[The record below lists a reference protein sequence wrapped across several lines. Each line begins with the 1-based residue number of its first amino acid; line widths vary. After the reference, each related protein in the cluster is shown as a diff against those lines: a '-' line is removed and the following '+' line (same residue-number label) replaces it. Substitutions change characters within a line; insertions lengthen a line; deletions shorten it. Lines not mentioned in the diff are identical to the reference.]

1 MKQCKYTYGIDP
13 RTLTEDICCS
23 LAAQLDTDL
32 ECFLTDFE
40 VVKYE
45 FEDLSQFGCEY
56 YLRNWGG
63 VAGEIIPFVDYEGYA
78 RWLIDKAD
86 IAMCYDDE
94 EEVIYVV
101 E

>member
-1 MKQCKYTYGIDP
+1 MKQCKYADGIDP
-13 RTLTEDICCS
+13 RTLTENICNS
-23 LAAQLDTDL
+23 LARQLDTDL

-45 FEDLSQFGCEY
+45 FDNLIQFGCEY

-63 VAGEIIPFVDYEGYA
+63 VAGEIMPFVDYEGYA
-78 RWLIDKAD
+78 RWLIDKGD
-86 IAMCYDDE
+86 IAMYYDDDKGI
-94 EEVIYVV
+94 IYVV